1 MAGLWSAG
9 QLSSMLSGLRIV
21 GDYMKT
27 IEENREFLKGDLWGE
42 WKDLDRD
49 QKKGIPAPPLQKP
62 YPADATLLELV
73 QPEKFSLGKVPLI
86 DVITKRKSERNFL
99 PEPLTLEEL
108 SFLLWATQG
117 VRGNSD
123 KLRTVPSA
131 GARHPFETYLIVNKV
146 NDVKPGLYRYLPLD
160 HALLFLREDPNFSEK
175 VMDACRGQAFCAD
188 SAVVFFWTA
197 IPYRSEWRYS
207 IIAHKMIAIDSG
219 HVCQNL
225 YLACGSIRAGTC
237 GIGAYNHTKVDT
249 LLGVDGKEE
258 FTVYLAPVGRVS

>member
-1 MAGLWSAG
+1 
-9 QLSSMLSGLRIV
+9 
-21 GDYMKT
+21 MKT
-27 IEENREFLKGDLWGE
+27 IEEYRAFLKGDLWEE
-42 WKDLDRD
+42 WADLDRD

-62 YPADATLLELV
+62 YPADATLLKLV
-73 QPEKFSLGKVPLI
+73 PPENFSSGRVPLI
-86 DVITKRKSERNFL
+86 DVITQRKSERHFL

-117 VRGNSD
+117 VRGNSGRH
-123 KLRTVPSA
+123 RTVPSA

-146 NDVKPGLYRYLPLD
+146 NDVEPGLYRYLPLD
-160 HALLFLREDPNFSEK
+160 HTLLFLRADPKFPEK
-175 VMDACRGQAFCAD
+175 VTAACREQAFCGD
-188 SAVVFFWTA
+188 SAVVFIWTA
-197 IPYRSEWRYS
+197 IPYRAEWRYS

-237 GIGAYNHTKVDT
+237 GIGAYDHTKIDA

-258 FTVYLAPVGRVS
+258 FTVYLAPVGRVA